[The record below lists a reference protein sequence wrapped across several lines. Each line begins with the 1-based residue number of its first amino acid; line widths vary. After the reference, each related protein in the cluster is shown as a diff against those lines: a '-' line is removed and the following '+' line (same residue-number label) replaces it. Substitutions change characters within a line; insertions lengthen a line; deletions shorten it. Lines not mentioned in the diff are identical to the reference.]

1 MAQNFSIVNA
11 PNLYVDGLRI
21 TWDTGK
27 LITVSPGAARDST
40 NSNDIVLSSP
50 IILNNQITG
59 PQGLDIGI
67 ADQAMYFVYLI
78 GDSTLYAPTSAV
90 FSLSSVGPQLPSGYN
105 MWRRI
110 GSVSMR
116 QFGPNNYDI
125 RRCIQY
131 GLSQDRLNLYANG
144 YPVLFQAQL
153 NPNSAIDLS
162 LAVPPLETLV
172 LFTSKYSTTAAID
185 WAILSPEENVNI
197 NEATALIGAGVPG
210 TSYAQT
216 QCGCVVNSN
225 NKAIVYGENAGLL
238 TLTVVGY
245 WDYL

>member
-1 MAQNFSIVNA
+1 MGQNFSIVNA

-21 TWDTGK
+21 TWDTEK

-40 NSNDIVLSSP
+40 NSNDIVLSAP

-67 ADQAMYFVYLI
+67 AGQAMYFVYLI
-78 GDSTLYAPTSAV
+78 GDSTLYSPTSAV
-90 FSLSSVGPQLPSGYN
+90 FSLSAVGPQLPSGYN

-116 QFGPNNYDI
+116 ENAPTNYDI
-125 RRCIQY
+125 KRFIQY
-131 GLSQDRLNLYANG
+131 GRSQDRLNLYANG
-144 YPVLFQAQL
+144 YPVLFQTQL

-172 LFTSKYSTTAAID
+172 LFTSKYTTTVAVD
-185 WAILSPEENVNI
+185 WAIVSQNENVNI

-216 QCGCVVNSN
+216 QCGCRVSSN
-225 NKAIVYGENAGLL
+225 NKAIVYGQNAGLL
-238 TLTVVGY
+238 TLNVSGY

>member
-21 TWDTGK
+21 TWDTAK

-40 NSNDIVLSSP
+40 NSNDIVLSAP

-59 PQGLDIGI
+59 PQGLDIGS
-67 ADQAMYFVYLI
+67 AGGGAYFVYLI
-78 GDSTLYAPTSAV
+78 GDSTLYSPTSAV
-90 FSLSSVGPQLPSGYN
+90 FSLSAVGPQLPSGYN

-110 GSVSMR
+110 GSVAMR
-116 QFGPNNYDI
+116 EEGPNNYEI
-125 RRCIQY
+125 RRFIQY
-131 GLSQDRLNLYANG
+131 GRSQDRLNLYAIG
-144 YPVLFQAQL
+144 YPVLFEATL
-153 NPNSAIDLS
+153 GVNSAIDLS
-162 LAVPPLETLV
+162 SAVPPLETLV
-172 LFTSKYSTTAAID
+172 LFTSKYTTPIAID
-185 WAILSPEENVNI
+185 WAILSQNENINI

-216 QCGCVVNSN
+216 QCGCRVNSN
-225 NKAIVYGENAGLL
+225 NKAIVYGQNSGLL
-238 TLTVVGY
+238 TLNVSGY

>member
-1 MAQNFSIVNA
+1 MVQNFSIVNA

-21 TWDTGK
+21 TWDTAK

-40 NSNDIVLSSP
+40 NSNDIVLSAP

-67 ADQAMYFVYLI
+67 AGQATYFVYLI
-78 GDSTLYAPTSAV
+78 GDSTLYTPTSAV
-90 FSLSSVGPQLPSGYN
+90 FSLSAVGPQLPSGYN

-110 GSVSMR
+110 GSVAMR
-116 QFGPNNYDI
+116 ENAPTNYDI
-125 RRCIQY
+125 KRFIQY
-131 GLSQDRLNLYANG
+131 GRSQDRLNLYANG
-144 YPVLFQAQL
+144 YPVLFEAQL

-172 LFTSKYSTTAAID
+172 LFTSKYTSPVAMD
-185 WAILSPEENVNI
+185 WAILSQNENVNA
-197 NEATALIGAGVPG
+197 NEPTALIGAGVIG

-216 QCGCVVNSN
+216 QCGCRVDSN
-225 NKAIVYGENAGLL
+225 NKAIVYGQNAGLL
-238 TLTVVGY
+238 TLNVSGY